1 MPITIVLA
9 MPDACLR
16 RIVHANSRAYFSVRG
31 FASFSRSLGR
41 TGASTTR
48 MSQATARLQE
58 KSAARKSN
66 PVGAWS
72 GLERRCRPGVIHERR
87 SPQRSCTHLPTAA
100 SFLPSRGRT
109 YPPLRD
115 WMIIGPDVFAG
126 RRKAITRASSDES
139 VAMRLIHINVADAD
153 MRHFLGPKHTW
164 KLRLSWCASVTFNGP
179 SAP

>member
-9 MPDACLR
+9 MPGACLR
-16 RIVHANSRAYFSVRG
+16 RIVHANSRVYFPVRG
-31 FASFSRSLGR
+31 FASFSPSLGR

-48 MSQATARLQE
+48 MSQAAARLQE
-58 KSAARKSN
+58 KSTARKSN

-100 SFLPSRGRT
+100 SFLPSPGRT
-109 YPPLRD
+109 YAPLRD

-126 RRKAITRASSDES
+126 RRKKTPPDRKPSGACFGEMRSGNYAPVLNPVARIAVRARSKITWSFSLAWS
-139 VAMRLIHINVADAD
+139 
-153 MRHFLGPKHTW
+153 
-164 KLRLSWCASVTFNGP
+164 
-179 SAP
+179 